1 MFLALLSLQAPG
13 IWLLLSLITGLLIMF
28 FKRPRNPS
36 QRQLLQMGLWV
47 LIPYLGLLIGGLS
60 PRLMGISNLDWL
72 PSIGLG
78 LGFIFV
84 VLLLLLLVRAATE
97 RESPALKVDV
107 AQASRSISRHSAEE
121 KLDSSSVQHLF
132 YQFLQHGAQEFHW
145 CFLRG
150 ALWEFIY
157 RSPTPPSLIAYWA
170 IWIAALLA
178 IPEISFGRPNA
189 AQRLFGIV
197 VLIAT
202 SILFFYTRNF
212 WLCWLLHTTAWFIVD
227 PQYDRRVATA

>member
-13 IWLLLSLITGLLIMF
+13 IWLLISFITGLLIVSLRRTRNSAW
-28 FKRPRNPS
+28 RP
-36 QRQLLQMGLWV
+36 LLQLGLWV
-47 LIPYLGLLIGGLS
+47 FIPYLGLLMGGLS

-84 VLLLLLLVRAATE
+84 VLVLLLLVRATTE
-97 RESPALKVDV
+97 RANSATRTDM
-107 AQASRSISRHSAEE
+107 AQTAHLPSHQSTANR
-121 KLDSSSVQHLF
+121 LDGPGIAPLL

-170 IWIAALLA
+170 VWIAALLA
-178 IPEISFGRPNA
+178 IPEILLGHLDA
-189 AQRLFGIV
+189 TQRLFGIV

-202 SILFFYTRNF
+202 SVLFFYTRNF
-212 WLCWLLHTTAWFIVD
+212 WLCWLLHAAAWFIVA
-227 PQYDRRVATA
+227 PKYNQRTTIA